1 VSTENTGGKSTKP
14 RKTSAKAVAA
24 ATTAPAPA
32 QKPRTLRES
41 ANQFLAD
48 IGHILYTRNKKLG
61 DLMAIEKEVANLLN
75 IGHPILDEPVE

>member
-1 VSTENTGGKSTKP
+1 M
-14 RKTSAKAVAA
+14 AKKKDAA
-24 ATTAPAPA
+24 ALKPPAETGQKPTSPVRPPA
-32 QKPRTLRES
+32 PRTLRES